1 MKGYVEF
8 ARYWRY
14 HGLGGLDLMRA
25 QFVRHRFARHSHETY
40 ALGTVEAGLEEIRFT
55 DGVECSGVDEVVL
68 IEPGVV
74 HTGQSRTAGGWAYR
88 VLYPSVEQVREVAD
102 ELGVPGGTP
111 SFERRVIADP
121 RMARRVTAAHRA
133 AESGASLAADSQLHT
148 LLVLL
153 LGAYGKRRPQ
163 RQARGTGRRNVARVR
178 DLLHATMPDPPGL
191 TELAAVAGVTPYAL
205 VRSFR
210 RAYGMPPHAYVTQLR
225 VAKARELLRQ
235 GMPPAEAAVTVGFC
249 DQSHLSRHF
258 RRVVGVPPRAYQRG
272 VQ

>member
-1 MKGYVEF
+1 MEF

-40 ALGTVEAGLEEIRFT
+40 AIGTLEAGQEEIRFA
-55 DGVECSGVDEVVL
+55 DGVQYASADEVVM

-74 HTGQSRTAGGWAYR
+74 HTGEPHTTDGWAYR

-102 ELGVPGGTP
+102 EIGVPGGTP
-111 SFERRVIADP
+111 SFERRVVADP
-121 RMARRVTAAHRA
+121 RLSQRVAAAHRA
-133 AESGASLAADSQLHT
+133 AESGGSLAADTELHMLLT
-148 LLVLL
+148 LVLA
-153 LGAYGKRRPQ
+153 AYGTRRPQ
-163 RQARGTGRRNVARVR
+163 RQAHTVGRRSVAQVR
-178 DLLHATMPDPPGL
+178 DLLHATMPDPPS
-191 TELAAVAGVTPYAL
+191 LAQLATVAGVSPYVL
-205 VRSFR
+205 LRSFR
-210 RAYGMPPHAYVTQLR
+210 RTYGMPPHAYVTQLR

-235 GMPPAEAAVTVGFC
+235 GMPPSQAAVTAGFC

-258 RRVVGVPPRAYQRG
+258 RRLVGVPPRAYQRG